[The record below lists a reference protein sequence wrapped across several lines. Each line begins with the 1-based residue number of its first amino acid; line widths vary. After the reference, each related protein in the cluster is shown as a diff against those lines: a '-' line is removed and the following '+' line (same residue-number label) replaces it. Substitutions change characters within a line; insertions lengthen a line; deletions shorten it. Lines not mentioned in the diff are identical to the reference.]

1 MLCWFCCTT
10 EQFSH
15 EKWKCQVL
23 SRVQLFATPWTVG
36 STGFFREGYCSG
48 LLIPSSGD
56 LRDLGIEPGSP
67 AGQADSLP

>member
-1 MLCWFCCTT
+1 MLVLHN
-10 EQFSH
+10 SAM
-15 EKWKCQVL
+15 KSGSVRVL
-23 SRVQLFATPWTVG
+23 SHVQLFASPWTVG
-36 STGFFREGYCSG
+36 SMGFFREGYCSG